1 MHTDAVRPYAQA
13 TTVTRRTVAPPVAPP
28 AAPGDAAAHTPVAP
42 PAAPPAHTPA
52 APGDIALAPG
62 TAVVVRPGGHLQFGI
77 HPDRAVVL
85 PLPGDVA
92 AGQVARVFLDARTG
106 LPHDALTR
114 ALAACGIDLPHATGI
129 VGELLRAGVL
139 HPREPRRDLALL
151 GPTRPVDDLL
161 RHLDALGLSATVVH
175 PAAPAWAALDE
186 SSTVV
191 LVGGLFPP
199 ADVTADLMRRR
210 VPHLPS
216 GVLDRRIVVG
226 PLVTPG
232 VTPCLTCIDHDLFA
246 RDSGWRMVRGQAG
259 GRPAAVP
266 AAWWDLTAAVTAH
279 VLAAADGGGGWRGN
293 DAALPTPTGS
303 PADLPRHL
311 GARRSY
317 DPATMA
323 LEITPVRHAAR
334 CAMCRLAREH
344 GEW

>member
-28 AAPGDAAAHTPVAP
+28 AHTPAVP
-42 PAAPPAHTPA
+42 VDTAPPAHTPA

-62 TAVVVRPGGHLQFGI
+62 TAVVVRPGGHLQFGV

-85 PLPGDVA
+85 PLPGGVA

-106 LPHDALTR
+106 HPHDALTR
-114 ALAACGIDLPHATGI
+114 ALAACGIGLPHATGI

-175 PAAPAWAALDE
+175 PGAPAWATLDDT
-186 SSTVV
+186 STVV

-199 ADVTADLMRRR
+199 ADLTAELMRRR
-210 VPHLPS
+210 IPHVPS
-216 GVLDRRIVVG
+216 GVLDRRIIVG

-232 VTPCLTCIDHDLFA
+232 VTPCLTCIDHDLLA

-266 AAWWDLTAAVTAH
+266 AAWWDLAAAVTAH
-279 VLAAADGGGGWRGN
+279 ALAADGGGGWRG
-293 DAALPTPTGS
+293 
-303 PADLPRHL
+303 
-311 GARRSY
+311 
-317 DPATMA
+317 
-323 LEITPVRHAAR
+323 
-334 CAMCRLAREH
+334 
-344 GEW
+344 